1 MLGFVQKLHK
11 KPIAHQILWL
21 HILGSLEQGR
31 YEVLSAYLLAK
42 FKVPKPTLH
51 RILVWGIHE
60 LGEDGFI
67 LRYTWKSN
75 IILFATDVKEQV
87 SKPEP
92 KKPEK
97 KKATKTLKADI
108 VDPTQEIIEEVIN
121 FLNSCTGKRYS
132 STAANARK
140 YITLRLSEGFILG
153 DFKRVIEVKS
163 KKWMG
168 SKMEDYLRPETLFG
182 SKFETY
188 LNESPLNNEQQRRFN
203 STQRAVDEAKQFDFF
218 GDSVSQ

>member
-21 HILGSLEQGR
+21 HILGSLEDGR

-51 RILVWGIHE
+51 RIIVWGIQE
-60 LGEDGFI
+60 LGEDNFA
-67 LRYTWKSN
+67 LTYSWKSN
-75 IILFATDVKEQV
+75 IIVFTTEAKEIAP
-87 SKPEP
+87 KAEP
-92 KKPEK
+92 KKVVK
-97 KKATKTLKADI
+97 KKTPKAPRVDI
-108 VDPTQEIIEEVIN
+108 IDPTQQIVEEVIN
-121 FLNSCTGKRYS
+121 CLNSCTGKRYS

-140 YITLRLSEGFILG
+140 YITLRLSEGYMLG

-188 LNESPLNNEQQRRFN
+188 LNESPLSNEQQRRFN

-218 GDSVSQ
+218 ADSVS

>member
-21 HILGSLEQGR
+21 HILGSLENGR

-51 RILVWGIHE
+51 RIIVWGVQE
-60 LGEDGFI
+60 LGEDNFA
-67 LRYTWKSN
+67 LTYSWKSN
-75 IILFATDVKEQV
+75 IIVFTTGAKQTAPKA
-87 SKPEP
+87 EP
-92 KKPEK
+92 KKVVK
-97 KKATKTLKADI
+97 NKTPKTPRVEI
-108 VDPTQEIIEEVIN
+108 IDPTQQIIEEVIN
-121 FLNSCTGKRYS
+121 YLNSSTGKRYS

-140 YITLRLSEGFILG
+140 YITLRLSEGFMLG

-218 GDSVSQ
+218 ADSVS

>member
-1 MLGFVQKLHK
+1 MLGFVHKLHK

-51 RILVWGIHE
+51 RIIVWGINE
-60 LGEDGFI
+60 LGQDGFEI
-67 LRYTWKSN
+67 SYSWRSN
-75 IILFATDVKEQV
+75 LIIFTTELKV
-87 SKPEP
+87 SEPKPEP
-92 KKPEK
+92 QKVVKKRQPKVPKVE
-97 KKATKTLKADI
+97 LI
-108 VDPTQEIIEEVIN
+108 DPTQEIIEEVIN
-121 FLNSCTGKRYS
+121 FLNECTGKRYS
-132 STAANARK
+132 STAVNAKK

-218 GDSVSQ
+218 GNSVPE

>member
-21 HILGSLEQGR
+21 HILGSLEDGR

-51 RILVWGIHE
+51 RIIVWGIQE
-60 LGEDGFI
+60 LGEDNFA
-67 LRYTWKSN
+67 LTYSWKSN
-75 IILFATDVKEQV
+75 IIVFTTEAKETA
-87 SKPEP
+87 PNAEP
-92 KKPEK
+92 KKVVK
-97 KKATKTLKADI
+97 NKTPKTPRVDI
-108 VDPTQEIIEEVIN
+108 IDPTQQIIEEVIN
-121 FLNSCTGKRYS
+121 YLNSCTGKRYS

-140 YITLRLSEGFILG
+140 YITLRLSEGFMLG

-188 LNESPLNNEQQRRFN
+188 LNESPLSNEQQRRFN

-218 GDSVSQ
+218 ADSVS